1 MICYK
6 YDRFLVKILV
16 NNWQS
21 KKQNVCNI
29 SNTLVSD
36 FFIQVDIAF

>member
-21 KKQNVCNI
+21 KKQNVCNK